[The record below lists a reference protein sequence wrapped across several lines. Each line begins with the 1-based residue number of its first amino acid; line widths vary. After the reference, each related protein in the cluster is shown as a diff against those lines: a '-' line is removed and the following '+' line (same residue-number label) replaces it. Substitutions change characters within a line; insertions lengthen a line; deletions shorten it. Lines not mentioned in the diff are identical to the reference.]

1 MSSELVVFTYEHPDR
16 ASEVLTNIAKL
27 KRENIQKPLIGIE
40 DAAVAVKDPDG
51 SVRVRQTLEGSL
63 KTSTVTTGGLWGVLV
78 GFLFGGPLLGG
89 LVGAGLSWLLGR
101 SVDVGINNDF
111 ITKVSE
117 QLQPGKSAL
126 LLLVKDTPV
135 DVLAE
140 TLNAQGGRLF
150 HTSFTDEAAATFT
163 QAAESPEVKALTSRS
178 GAGDLTA
185 S

>member
-1 MSSELVVFTYEHPDR
+1 MSELVVFTYEHPDR
-16 ASEVLTNIAKL
+16 ASEVLAYITHL

-40 DAAVAVKDPDG
+40 DAAVAVKGQDG
-51 SVRVRQTLEGSL
+51 TIRIRQTLEGSL
-63 KTSTVTTGGLWGVLV
+63 KTSSVATGGLWGVLV

-89 LVGAGLSWLLGR
+89 LVGAGISWLVGR
-101 SVDVGINNDF
+101 RIDIGISNDF

-117 QLQPGKSAL
+117 QLQPNRSAL

-150 HTSFTDEAAATFT
+150 STTFSDEDAAVFT
-163 QAAESPEVKALTSRS
+163 QAASSPEVQALSSTSD
-178 GAGDLTA
+178 G
-185 S
+185 